1 MRPILRPVGNSVV
14 KEKKVNHSQ
23 DLKDA
28 DVGIKNSDSI
38 ETEERT
44 EEEKG
49 DDNNVDG
56 GNVIADEGVDQ
67 RNITEDSN
75 GDLAEEIL
83 MLRKARHPCA
93 ELMDNIDFIAN
104 DYEMRGGSS
113 NFQIITGP
121 NMVNSL

>member
-1 MRPILRPVGNSVV
+1 M

-56 GNVIADEGVDQ
+56 GNVIADEGVEQ
-67 RNITEDSN
+67 GTISEDN
-75 GDLAEEIL
+75 GDLIEEIL
-83 MLRKARHPCA
+83 ILRKARHPCA